1 MPRHKLLHLHLQ
13 QLLSTS
19 LRGEVN
25 NRGECII
32 NELCDQDPV
41 APNFITYTKNCE
53 VPKEGHLGKF
63 PANFCVKMI
72 GVSGEWRLSWHHR
85 QLMTSSQDPP
95 FIRHYVSHRNY
106 TNYYLLSI
114 PISTCCSRHRG
125 VSGDQDVC
133 SRGYEQ
139 SVRTVQV
146 PGDLQR
152 PPRASL
158 TFKPQHCF
166 RMTRW
171 TAASSPATMTAVT
184 RQPEQTLSSVSKTL
198 ELDFSCAQED
208 RRRFNPFHAKCCF
221 LILLIQFQPEWW
233 MDGNGYESK
242 MMVEWKII
250 GIQSITMHGEKA
262 LHFQEHLS
270 FLFYSKIFSHFRF
283 IDNDLDCYCSII
295 TVSIHELFSMD
306 IHYDIMNK
314 SRFCWNIIFCFLFIK
329 LSIVRKNNEDMKVKM

>member
-1 MPRHKLLHLHLQ
+1 MNSMIRTPWPPTSSPTPRTARCPRRVTWASSPPTSASRWSGCRVSDGCLGTTDNWWRAAKILHL
-13 QLLSTS
+13 
-19 LRGEVN
+19 
-25 NRGECII
+25 
-32 NELCDQDPV
+32 
-41 APNFITYTKNCE
+41 
-53 VPKEGHLGKF
+53 
-63 PANFCVKMI
+63 
-72 GVSGEWRLSWHHR
+72 SGIMCPIETIL
-85 QLMTSSQDPP
+85 TT
-95 FIRHYVSHRNY
+95 I
-106 TNYYLLSI
+106 YYLLL
-114 PISTCCSRHRG
+114 
-125 VSGDQDVC
+125 
-133 SRGYEQ
+133 Y
-139 SVRTVQV
+139 
-146 PGDLQR
+146 
-152 PPRASL
+152 PRAAAATGESL
-158 TFKPQHCF
+158 VTRTCVLEDMNSQCGQFKFQVMSFPPYSYKFKLQHCF

-184 RQPEQTLSSVSKTL
+184 RQREQTLSSVSKSL
-198 ELDFSCAQED
+198 ELDSSCAQED